1 MPASTGEKT
10 QEQDDVLRQSSGRS
24 PSGTGQRLTS
34 NGDMDSSVV
43 NALVAS
49 GVENTRLSAEGYG
62 PDQPIASNAT
72 EDGRAQNRRV
82 EVFIRPPAM

>member
-1 MPASTGEKT
+1 MHRMPASTGEKT

-43 NALVAS
+43 NALVAM
-49 GVENTRLSAEGYG
+49 VM
-62 PDQPIASNAT
+62 
-72 EDGRAQNRRV
+72 AQNTKNARVYTPCRDSGNSQGVQYLRRGP
-82 EVFIRPPAM
+82 RRR